1 MHSPG
6 RNEEERALTPD
17 ELEAARS
24 ARRALELLLEGFHAR
39 YDALKEER
47 SALDFQDLELRA
59 LELLDSSPALARQ
72 LARALRRT

>member
-17 ELEAARS
+17 ELAAARS
-24 ARRALELLLEGFHAR
+24 VRRALELLLEGFHGR
-39 YDALKEER
+39 YAELKEER

-59 LELLDSSPALARQ
+59 LELLESSPAARPQ
-72 LARALRRT
+72 PGASASPT